1 VEWDGD
7 NPIVFLNGKVNCGIG
22 CQQISQHNSCCHYPP
37 ILEVV
42 NGIEKNRLVSPH
54 GATHLKRRPR
64 RRTPGTECIFFRIPG
79 KRNAADRAERWRKKG
94 NPLKAFRAETA
105 GLLGNQ
111 QLGTGKTAGRKEKIN
126 NAPKK

>member
-1 VEWDGD
+1 
-7 NPIVFLNGKVNCGIG
+7 
-22 CQQISQHNSCCHYPP
+22 
-37 ILEVV
+37 V

-79 KRNAADRAERWRKKG
+79 KRNAADRAERGRKKG

-126 NAPKK
+126 NTLKKRVQDDYIPSLRLFNSVASSGISIRGTSAQRRSRS